1 MTDSETNSTSAAGGS
16 AESQATGSQAAQ
28 PTQFSATEVRNLP
41 CFNPR
46 EDPNTLSVRWKRWK
60 RSFELYVLAKGISS
74 DPQKVA
80 LLLHT
85 AGTELQELYY
95 TLAATEG
102 ELKPYKD
109 VIKILDEYFV
119 PKVNVSFERHV
130 FRQME
135 QQNGEKV
142 DQFVCRLRQ
151 KAITCEFTD
160 VDETIRDQLIEKCQD
175 QKLRRKF
182 LEKTN
187 PTLADLQSMARAFE
201 AVNEQMKSMEKSSAH
216 PTGQVN
222 WIKQQKFQNKG
233 RGQSVNKGKKGGQS
247 HKTQKPEADQ
257 SQRCF
262 KCNRFGHFAR
272 DACCPARDKECE
284 KCGTRGHFA
293 VCCWKKGA
301 TKPPPSGNQGSYQ
314 ARNRKAYHVAEGA
327 TGPEDGYAFV
337 VGGQQEAGE
346 ITLKVGGVELENVL
360 IDSGASCNLIDYGT
374 WNNLKQKHIK
384 CESKVSDKKLFA
396 YGQKEPMEVVGT
408 FVAEI
413 ACEASGEG
421 CVDEFTVIKST
432 GKPLLGRSTAEKL
445 KVLRVGP
452 VSEPR
457 VCSVVTEGSDGGIC
471 EEYADILTGVG
482 KLKNYQLK
490 LHINKDVKP
499 VAQQVRRLPFGLRDK
514 VDRKLDDL
522 LDKDIIEEVPDTPTA
537 WVSPLVVAPKPDG
550 DIRVCVDMRRAN
562 EAIERERHPIPT
574 IEEILYDLNGST
586 IFSKLD
592 LKWGFHQVELEE
604 ESREITT
611 FVTHRGL
618 YRYKR
623 LMFGISSAP
632 EKYQKVISDVI
643 RGCHGVANIADD
655 LIVHGVNL
663 EEHDRNLH
671 AVLQRLRESGLTLN
685 GAKCGFRLHRLTF
698 FGHDLSSEGV
708 APSEEKVAAVVN
720 ARAPKNTSEVRS
732 FVQLV
737 QYSSKFIPNFSQVAE
752 PLRKLLRKDEPFV
765 WGKEQQ
771 VAFRK
776 LKQLMTSANALAYF
790 RGDCKTRIVADAG
803 PDGLGAVLLQLQD
816 GGWRAVSYASRNLTE
831 VERRYAQTEK
841 EALALVWACERMNL
855 YVYGREFELETDHK
869 PLECIFSRTSK
880 PSARIERWV
889 LRLQCYNYRVVYRP
903 GKTNIADALSRLNQA
918 NPKDPS
924 SEKEDIVRFVAQ
936 ESTPVTLTPREIERE
951 SENDPEVAS
960 VHHYIRTGDW
970 SQCKMPGYVSVK
982 NELCTIGKLVLRGDR
997 IVIPQS
1003 LRKSV
1008 LESAHEGHQGVVKTK
1023 SRLRTKVWWPKM
1035 DVDTERMCKG
1045 CHGCQVVGQFS
1056 PPEPMQRAQPPTGPW
1071 QDVAADLMGPMPS
1084 GENLLVVVDYFSR
1097 YYEVVVMRSTTT
1109 PKIVEAL
1116 TGIFSRFGYPYSLK
1130 TDNGPQFVSKEFEE
1144 FLHECGIEHRRSP
1157 PLWPQANGE
1166 VERQNRTLL
1175 KTLKIAVVEG
1185 KRWTEELPKF
1195 LLAYRSTPQV
1205 STGATPA
1212 FLMFGREI
1220 KTKLPEL
1227 RPDKSVIN
1235 ESTRDR
1241 DWSHKLTQ
1249 KAYADGK
1256 RGAAPSPIV
1265 PGDQVLLK
1273 NTKSTGKLAPNFEPE
1288 PYTVLAKDGHQVT
1301 VKSSEGAVYRRDSS
1315 WVKPYI
1321 SSDEVELDPED
1332 TMIKDTD
1339 TKIKDTDT
1347 SDPKPV
1353 DLECSRPKRTI
1364 KQPERLKDYV
1374 LSKP

>member
-85 AGTELQELYY
+85 AGMELQELYY

-151 KAITCEFTD
+151 KAITCEFTH

-247 HKTQKPEADQ
+247 HKTQKPKADQ

-284 KCGTRGHFA
+284 KCGKRGHFA

-374 WNNLKQKHIK
+374 WNNLKQKHIT

-490 LHINKDVKP
+490 LHIKKDVKP

-562 EAIERERHPIPT
+562 EAIERERHSIPT

-592 LKWGFHQVELEE
+592 LKWGFHQVKLEE
-604 ESREITT
+604 ELREITT

-663 EEHDRNLH
+663 EEHDQNLH
-671 AVLQRLRESGLTLN
+671 AVLQQC
-685 GAKCGFRLHRLTF
+685 AK
-698 FGHDLSSEGV
+698 
-708 APSEEKVAAVVN
+708 AVMD
-720 ARAPKNTSEVRS
+720 VRS
-732 FVQLV
+732 
-737 QYSSKFIPNFSQVAE
+737 
-752 PLRKLLRKDEPFV
+752 
-765 WGKEQQ
+765 W
-771 VAFRK
+771 
-776 LKQLMTSANALAYF
+776 
-790 RGDCKTRIVADAG
+790 
-803 PDGLGAVLLQLQD
+803 
-816 GGWRAVSYASRNLTE
+816 VS
-831 VERRYAQTEK
+831 
-841 EALALVWACERMNL
+841 
-855 YVYGREFELETDHK
+855 FHH
-869 PLECIFSRTSK
+869 
-880 PSARIERWV
+880 
-889 LRLQCYNYRVVYRP
+889 
-903 GKTNIADALSRLNQA
+903 LNQCRG
-918 NPKDPS
+918 PS
-924 SEKEDIVRFVAQ
+924 HLLDLGRM
-936 ESTPVTLTPREIERE
+936 
-951 SENDPEVAS
+951 
-960 VHHYIRTGDW
+960 
-970 SQCKMPGYVSVK
+970 SQQ
-982 NELCTIGKLVLRGDR
+982 T
-997 IVIPQS
+997 
-1003 LRKSV
+1003 
-1008 LESAHEGHQGVVKTK
+1008 
-1023 SRLRTKVWWPKM
+1023 
-1035 DVDTERMCKG
+1035 
-1045 CHGCQVVGQFS
+1045 
-1056 PPEPMQRAQPPTGPW
+1056 
-1071 QDVAADLMGPMPS
+1071 
-1084 GENLLVVVDYFSR
+1084 
-1097 YYEVVVMRSTTT
+1097 
-1109 PKIVEAL
+1109 
-1116 TGIFSRFGYPYSLK
+1116 
-1130 TDNGPQFVSKEFEE
+1130 
-1144 FLHECGIEHRRSP
+1144 
-1157 PLWPQANGE
+1157 
-1166 VERQNRTLL
+1166 
-1175 KTLKIAVVEG
+1175 
-1185 KRWTEELPKF
+1185 
-1195 LLAYRSTPQV
+1195 
-1205 STGATPA
+1205 
-1212 FLMFGREI
+1212 
-1220 KTKLPEL
+1220 
-1227 RPDKSVIN
+1227 
-1235 ESTRDR
+1235 
-1241 DWSHKLTQ
+1241 
-1249 KAYADGK
+1249 
-1256 RGAAPSPIV
+1256 
-1265 PGDQVLLK
+1265 
-1273 NTKSTGKLAPNFEPE
+1273 
-1288 PYTVLAKDGHQVT
+1288 
-1301 VKSSEGAVYRRDSS
+1301 
-1315 WVKPYI
+1315 
-1321 SSDEVELDPED
+1321 
-1332 TMIKDTD
+1332 
-1339 TKIKDTDT
+1339 
-1347 SDPKPV
+1347 
-1353 DLECSRPKRTI
+1353 
-1364 KQPERLKDYV
+1364 
-1374 LSKP
+1374 